1 MINKKFNL
9 ELIDF
14 PDYETEEGE
23 TRYYL
28 TPDGKFPSMTSI
40 LNVLDDGG
48 IEKWVERVGTD
59 EAERIKS
66 EASDRGNELH
76 DYIEDY
82 LLNRLD
88 RKSMKHKGARMLFNR
103 MMPYF
108 NKIDVVFGTEVALYQ
123 PELGY
128 AGRTDAIAGVGSDIV
143 IVDHKNS
150 RKPID
155 LNKQYARRKLFKYQL
170 QCAGYSLGLEYAIGM
185 RATKGMITVGNVSSM
200 NAEQFYFDLA
210 PLYDEFFLLIEGFF
224 RDPDVLTHSMYYK
237 L

>member
-1 MINKKFNL
+1 MLGKTFDL
-9 ELIDF
+9 QLIDF

-40 LNVLDDGG
+40 LKVLDDGG
-48 IEKWVERVGTD
+48 IDRWVERVGEE
-59 EAERIKS
+59 EAERVKT
-66 EASDRGNELH
+66 EASDRGNALH
-76 DYIEDY
+76 DYIEAY
-82 LLNRLD
+82 LLNSLD
-88 RKSMKHKGARMLFNR
+88 RKQMHHKKAKMLFNR
-103 MMPYF
+103 MVPYF
-108 NKIDVVFGTEVALYQ
+108 NKIDVVFGTEVALYS

-150 RKPID
+150 RRPID
-155 LNKQYARRKLFKYQL
+155 LSKQYARRKLFKYQL
-170 QCAGYSLGLEYAIGM
+170 QCAGYSLGLENATGM

-200 NAEQFYFDLA
+200 NADQFYFDLE
-210 PLYDEFFLLIEGFF
+210 PFYDEFFLLIDGFYKN
-224 RDPDVLTHSMYYK
+224 PALLSQSLYYK